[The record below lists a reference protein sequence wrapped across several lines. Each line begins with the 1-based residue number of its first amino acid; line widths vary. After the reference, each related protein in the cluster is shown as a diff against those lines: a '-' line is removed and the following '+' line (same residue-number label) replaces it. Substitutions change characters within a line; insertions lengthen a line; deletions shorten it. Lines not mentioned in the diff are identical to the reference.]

1 MNRFN
6 LSAWAIAH
14 RSIVYFLMLAIV
26 VVGIAS
32 YLRLGR
38 NEDPTFTIKTMVVQ
52 AQWPGATLEDT
63 LLQVTER
70 IERKL
75 QETPHLDY
83 LKSYTKAGQSTV
95 FVYLK
100 GSTGP
105 TAVSDTWYQVR
116 KKVHDIEPTLPLGVP
131 PPVCD
136 DEFGDTYGIV
146 YGFTADGF
154 THRELRDYVED
165 IRSRLLQVPDVAKVN
180 LIGAQ
185 PERIY
190 IQFSPAKLAGYG
202 LTPTALTAALQAQNI
217 VVPSGVITTEAEA
230 IKLRVSGALRSEK
243 DVLAVNFAVGER
255 IIRLADIAQVQRED
269 ADPPDP
275 IFRIN
280 GKPGLG
286 LSISMRDGGD
296 VLALGRNIEQTM
308 QELRADLP
316 IGIEPI
322 MVADQPETVSK
333 SISEFMEALWESIA
347 IVLAVSVV
355 SLGLRAG
362 AIVIV
367 SIPLVL
373 AVVFGAMGAL
383 GIDLQRISLG
393 ALIISLGLLVD
404 DAMITIESMV
414 FRLERGDNKQQ
425 AAVFAYASTAYP
437 RLTGTLVTIAGFLPV
452 GLARS
457 DAGEYTFSLFAVV
470 ALALLA
476 SWVVSGLFA
485 PVVGLALLR
494 PPKHPHGETLG
505 APMRLFRRCLVAAM
519 RAKWITIAVTVAL
532 FAAALAGT
540 RLVPEQFFPASD
552 RPELLVD
559 LKLQDNASILATRD
573 VAEGVDQL
581 LAADPDIERFSTY
594 VGQGAIRF
602 YLPIDVALPNDFF
615 AQSVVVTKGL
625 KQREQVRARL
635 EQALAARF
643 PEVVARI
650 YPLELGP
657 PVGWPVKYRV
667 SGPDPQGVRAIA
679 LQVAD
684 LLGATAGVRN
694 VNFDWVEPARVMRI
708 RIDQDQARQL
718 GLSSQD
724 VALALNGVVTGTTVT
739 QVRDSIYLIDVVAR
753 AEQAQRNSLE
763 LLRSLQIP
771 LSNGRVVPLR
781 QIATFEYDQEY
792 PIIWRR
798 DRVPDPDGAGR
809 CGAGRAAG
817 DGGSGRAASHRQ
829 ARGDPA
835 ERLSDRDRRLG
846 GGKRQGEGFS
856 AGRRSCNGAGGA
868 HHSDLPVAE
877 LPARA
882 AGAERGAAR
891 AHRRGGGLAAGAG
904 SSRLCRDPRR
914 TGAGR
919 HDRAKFGHPDR
930 PDRARKGG
938 GHASMGRGGH
948 RRDPPHPSDPAHR
961 VGRHTRDDS
970 DRADRLLG
978 PHGVRHHRWAGGGD
992 SADPDLPARP
1002 VCRLVQDR
1010 RTCSRHRP
1018 SRAVRGSGTCLRG
1031 EYGVTYIRIRKGN
1044 VMTQA
1049 SEDLSVAKLFAERE
1063 ERRRRDQEAAE
1074 RFQRR
1079 KKKSW
1084 PHTSSGSRTS
1094 T

>member
-6 LSAWAIAH
+6 LSAWAITH

-105 TAVSDTWYQVR
+105 KVVQDTWYQVR
-116 KKVHDIEPTLPLGVP
+116 KKVRDIEPTLPMGVP

-146 YGFTADGF
+146 WGFTADGF

-185 PERIY
+185 PERIF

-202 LTPTALTAALQAQNI
+202 ITPAALAAALQAQNI
-217 VVPSGVITTEAEA
+217 VVPSGVITTDAEA
-230 IKLRVSGALRSEK
+230 IKLRVSGALASEK
-243 DVLAVNFAVGER
+243 DILAVNFSVGDR
-255 IIRLADIAQVQRED
+255 LLRLADIADVVRD
-269 ADPPDP
+269 YADPPDP

-286 LSISMRDGGD
+286 LAISMSDGGD

-316 IGIEPI
+316 IGVEPI
-322 MVADQPETVSK
+322 MVANQPETVSK
-333 SISEFMEALWESIA
+333 SINEFMEALWESIA
-347 IVLAVSVV
+347 IVLVVSVI

-373 AVVFGAMGAL
+373 AVVFGAMEAL

-393 ALIISLGLLVD
+393 ALIIALGLLVD

-414 FRLERGDNKQQ
+414 FRLERGDNKEQ

-470 ALALLA
+470 ALALLS

-494 PPKHPHGETLG
+494 PPKNPHGETLG
-505 APMRLFRRCLVAAM
+505 APMRLFRRCLLVAM
-519 RAKWITIAVTVAL
+519 RVKWITIAITVVL
-532 FAAALAGT
+532 FVAALYGT
-540 RLVPEQFFPASD
+540 RFIPEQFFPASD

-573 VAEGVDQL
+573 VAERFDQL
-581 LAADPDIERFSTY
+581 LAADPEIERFSTY

-635 EQALAARF
+635 EQALATRF
-643 PEVVARI
+643 PEVVARV

-667 SGPDPQGVRAIA
+667 SGPDLLRVRATA
-679 LQVAD
+679 LQLAD
-684 LLGATAGVRN
+684 QLGATTGVRN

-724 VALALNGVVTGTTVT
+724 VALALNAVVTGTTVT

-753 AEQAQRNSLE
+753 AEQTQRTSLE
-763 LLRSLQIP
+763 SLRSLQIS
-771 LSNGRVVPLR
+771 LSGGRVVPLR
-781 QIATFEYDQEY
+781 QIASFDYTDEY
-792 PIIWRR
+792 PIVWRR
-798 DRVPDPDGAGR
+798 NRIPTLTVQADVVPGVLPATAVQAVQPAIDKLAKTLPHGYRIATGGSVEESSKAKASVLAVVPAMVLVVLIILIFQLRSFQRVLLVLSVAPLGLIGVVAALLLAQAPLGFVAILGVLALGGMIARNSVILIDQIEHE
-809 CGAGRAAG
+809 RAAG
-817 DGGSGRAASHRQ
+817 MHAWDAVVIAAIHRTRPILLT
-829 ARGDPA
+829 ASA
-835 ERLSDRDRRLG
+835 ATLG
-846 GGKRQGEGFS
+846 MIPIAPTVFWGPMAF
-856 AGRRSCNGAGGA
+856 AII
-868 HHSDLPVAE
+868 
-877 LPARA
+877 
-882 AGAERGAAR
+882 
-891 AHRRGGGLAAGAG
+891 GGLAVATVLTLIFLPALYVAWFRIAEPAAG
-904 SSRLCRDPRR
+904 STSVQPVEL
-914 TGAGR
+914 TA
-919 HDRAKFGHPDR
+919 
-930 PDRARKGG
+930 
-938 GHASMGRGGH
+938 HA
-948 RRDPPHPSDPAHR
+948 
-961 VGRHTRDDS
+961 
-970 DRADRLLG
+970 
-978 PHGVRHHRWAGGGD
+978 
-992 SADPDLPARP
+992 
-1002 VCRLVQDR
+1002 
-1010 RTCSRHRP
+1010 
-1018 SRAVRGSGTCLRG
+1018 
-1031 EYGVTYIRIRKGN
+1031 
-1044 VMTQA
+1044 
-1049 SEDLSVAKLFAERE
+1049 
-1063 ERRRRDQEAAE
+1063 
-1074 RFQRR
+1074 
-1079 KKKSW
+1079 
-1084 PHTSSGSRTS
+1084 
-1094 T
+1094 

>member
-32 YLRLGR
+32 YSRLGR

-70 IERKL
+70 LERKL

-105 TAVSDTWYQVR
+105 KAVQDTWYQVR
-116 KKVHDIEPTLPLGVP
+116 KKVHDIELTLPKGVIG
-131 PPVCD
+131 PVAD
-136 DEFGDTYGIV
+136 DEFGDTYGII

-154 THRELRDYVED
+154 TNRELRDYVED
-165 IRSRLLQVPDVAKVN
+165 IRSRLLQVPDVAKAN

-190 IQFSPAKLAGYG
+190 IEFSPAKLAGYG
-202 LTPTALTAALQAQNI
+202 LTPASLTAALQAQNI
-217 VVPSGVITTEAEA
+217 VVPSGDITSAAET
-230 IKLRVSGALRSEK
+230 IKLRVSGALKSEK
-243 DVLAVNFAVGER
+243 DILAVNFAVGDR
-255 IIRLADIAQVQRED
+255 IIRLADIAQVRRED
-269 ADPPDP
+269 ADPPEP

-286 LSISMRDGGD
+286 LAISMRDGGD

-308 QELRADLP
+308 QELKANLP

-322 MVADQPETVSK
+322 MVANQPETVSK

-373 AVVFGAMGAL
+373 AVVFGAMQAL

-393 ALIISLGLLVD
+393 ALIIALGLLVD

-414 FRLERGDNKQQ
+414 FRLERGDSKEQG
-425 AAVFAYASTAYP
+425 AVFAYASTAYP

-470 ALALLA
+470 ALALLS

-505 APMRLFRRCLVAAM
+505 APMRVFRRCLLAAM
-519 RAKWITIAVTVAL
+519 QAKWLTIAVTVAL
-532 FAAALAGT
+532 FVAALAGI

-559 LKLQDNASILATRD
+559 LKLQENASILATRD
-573 VAEGVDQL
+573 VAEAFDQL
-581 LAADPDIERFSTY
+581 VATDPDVERSSTY

-635 EQALAARF
+635 EKVLAARF

-667 SGPDPQGVRAIA
+667 SGPDPSRVRAIS
-679 LQVAD
+679 LQVAN

-724 VALALNGVVTGTTVT
+724 VALALNGVVTGSTVT

-763 LLRSLQIP
+763 SLRSLQISLP
-771 LSNGRVVPLR
+771 NGRVVPLR
-781 QIATFEYDQEY
+781 QIASFEYDQEY

-798 DRVPDPDGAGR
+798 DRVRTLTVQADVVPGVLPATAVQAVQPNIDKLAASLPNGYRIATGGSVEESGKAKSSVLAVVPAMVLVVLTILIFQLRSFQRVLLVLSVAPLGLIGVVAALLVAQAPLGFVAILGVLALGGMIARNSVILIDQIEHE
-809 CGAGRAAG
+809 RAAG
-817 DGGSGRAASHRQ
+817 MHPWDAVVTAAIHRTRPILLT
-829 ARGDPA
+829 ASA
-835 ERLSDRDRRLG
+835 ATLG
-846 GGKRQGEGFS
+846 MIPIAPTVFWGPMAF
-856 AGRRSCNGAGGA
+856 AII
-868 HHSDLPVAE
+868 
-877 LPARA
+877 
-882 AGAERGAAR
+882 
-891 AHRRGGGLAAGAG
+891 GGLAVATV
-904 SSRLCRDPRR
+904 L
-914 TGAGR
+914 TLI
-919 HDRAKFGHPDR
+919 F
-930 PDRARKGG
+930 
-938 GHASMGRGGH
+938 
-948 RRDPPHPSDPAHR
+948 
-961 VGRHTRDDS
+961 
-970 DRADRLLG
+970 
-978 PHGVRHHRWAGGGD
+978 
-992 SADPDLPARP
+992 LPALY
-1002 VCRLVQDR
+1002 V
-1010 RTCSRHRP
+1010 
-1018 SRAVRGSGTCLRG
+1018 AWF
-1031 EYGVTYIRIRKGN
+1031 RIAKPAASD
-1044 VMTQA
+1044 TAIQPEQA
-1049 SEDLSVAKLFAERE
+1049 
-1063 ERRRRDQEAAE
+1063 AA
-1074 RFQRR
+1074 
-1079 KKKSW
+1079 
-1084 PHTSSGSRTS
+1084 HA
-1094 T
+1094 